1 MHTAFVECELVGS
14 ESVADV
20 SARLERV
27 GIRLLPGHEPAM
39 MRGSSDNAATVVF
52 TVAVPDSIDDAQLS
66 SIPGVVAVFGDPA
79 IGRLDS
85 D

>member
-1 MHTAFVECELVGS
+1 MHTAFVECELVGT

-20 SARLERV
+20 STRLARL
-27 GIRLLPGHEPAM
+27 GIMLVPGHEPAM
-39 MRGSSDNAATVVF
+39 MRGSSGNAATVVF
-52 TVAVPDSIDDAQLS
+52 TVTVPDSIDDAQLS
-66 SIPGVVAVFGDPA
+66 NIPGVVAVFGDPA